1 MVVQAESYIVVRF
14 IGTSGIRKVGLVGFT
29 IFFVEIFTPVSFV
42 LTKIRAKGL
51 NLGITHQTMFFPEVE
66 QLIGAHHVVPHLG
79 AGQVRNA
86 IRSIYRQVTLFTAT
100 SFFGGV
106 NHHTIGSTRTIDRG
120 SRCIFKHR
128 NTGNIIRTDGK
139 NGGGIDGYTIQDVE
153 RLRTSGKCPDT
164 THRDAGSRRRFTR
177 RSVDLY
183 TRHLTLQG
191 IVDVSNRA
199 VFDFIGGDSGYR
211 ARHRTEFLPRTVAHH
226 HSFTQCRVTVG
237 QHNVHCAGHAHRLRF
252 HTDVGNRHRLC
263 TGRQFCDTEI
273 TLVIGDCD
281 HLITHFDS
289 CTNNRFAIFV
299 GNVALH
305 RRLGGGSSGH
315 QKRCTKDC

>member
-1 MVVQAESYIVVRF
+1 MILLP
-14 IGTSGIRKVGLVGFT
+14 KV
-29 IFFVEIFTPVSFV
+29 
-42 LTKIRAKGL
+42 K
-51 NLGITHQTMFFPEVE
+51 
-66 QLIGAHHVVPHLG
+66 QLICAHHIVPHLG
-79 AGQVRNA
+79 AGQVGNA

-100 SFFGGV
+100 AFFGGI
-106 NHHTIGSTRTIDRG
+106 NQYTIGSTRTIDRG
-120 SRCIFKHR
+120 GRCIFKHR
-128 NTGNIIRTDGK
+128 NTGNIIRTDGQDSS
-139 NGGGIDGYTIQDVE
+139 GIDRYSIQDVE
-153 RLRTSGKCPDT
+153 GFRTSGKCPDT

-211 ARHRTEFLPRTVAHH
+211 ARHRTEFLPRTVAHD
-226 HSFTQCRVTVG
+226 HSFAQCRVTIG

-263 TGRQFCDTEI
+263 AGRQMCDTEI
-273 TLVIGDCD
+273 TLVVSDGD
-281 HLITHFDS
+281 HLITRFDS